1 MGGVVALM
9 GHPEGDDRRCQALAE
24 FANAT
29 GLPAIRHIVQRGRES
44 ESAVYT
50 FEFEGG
56 RKVRVGTIKVL
67 WSLSEL
73 SKVMAVTMGCP
84 LPSFAPASW
93 YTLRTKLLEHAIEI
107 DETPGEAFCDI
118 VRDWLGKYCE
128 NATGERNGAMAA
140 KRPYVEDDE
149 IRIHA
154 VSFARDIRRQF
165 SASVKEK
172 ELLGALGD
180 LGFERRTIMY
190 ERGSARAS
198 ASYYCAPIK
207 ALDPGDSA

>member
-1 MGGVVALM
+1 MGVVHLMPRPDNDKRRRALT
-9 GHPEGDDRRCQALAE
+9 E

-29 GLPAIRHIVQRGRES
+29 GLPPLKRIVQRGRES

-50 FEFEGG
+50 FEFEDG
-56 RKVRVGTIKVL
+56 RKVRIGTIKVL
-67 WSLSEL
+67 WSLSEF
-73 SKVMAVTMGCP
+73 SKVMSVSMTCP
-84 LPSFAPASW
+84 LPSFTPASW
-93 YTLRTKLLEHAIEI
+93 ATLRTKLLERAIDV
-107 DETPGEAFCDI
+107 DETPGEAFSDI

-128 NATGERNGAMAA
+128 NATSERNGAMAA

-172 ELLGALGD
+172 ELLGALAD

-190 ERGSARAS
+190 ERGSKRAS

-207 ALDPGDSA
+207 ALDPGDA